1 MPFRPLPAAAR
12 RRPLQI
18 ACIALAIVALA
29 LSACREEGI
38 EPGRPRGSSKKAEA
52 PAIALDCDDLPA
64 LTPEELARPPRSH
77 LLDRT
82 APTGPREPLLYT
94 LLPDVTLSEEVAA
107 KVARIDEAFARRTR
121 EHLVITSGQRDS
133 ARQAKAMYKM
143 LELGADIMRLYRNK
157 AAAREILGAYEADRG
172 KEPSIIVGALHAVI
186 KDQMARGI
194 YISAHLRDGAVDVR
208 SRSMSASERQAFA
221 KAVAEVGG
229 VSLLE
234 ESKPPHYH
242 LQIE

>member
-1 MPFRPLPAAAR
+1 MLLSSVRAAAR
-12 RRPLQI
+12 RAPLQV
-18 ACIALAIVALA
+18 ACLGLAVVALGLA
-29 LSACREEGI
+29 GCRGDRN
-38 EPGRPRGSSKKAEA
+38 EPGRPSGSGKKAEA
-52 PAIALDCDDLPA
+52 PAITFDCDDLPA

-77 LLDRT
+77 RLDKA
-82 APTGPREPLLYT
+82 APAGPREPLLYT

-133 ARQAKAMYKM
+133 ARQAKAMFKM
-143 LELGADIMRLYRNK
+143 LDLGADIMRLYRNK
-157 AAAREILGAYEADRG
+157 AAAREILGVYEADRG
-172 KEPSIIVGALHAVI
+172 KDPSVIVSAMHAVI

-208 SRSMSASERQAFA
+208 SRAMSAAERQAFV
-221 KAVAEVGG
+221 KAVGEVGG